1 MRETKDWGDEF
12 SEHLKALERSLPSE
26 GVRDRVSTIE
36 ALVVSRELL
45 KGSWLACNAVF
56 GEGVAT
62 PEHALSLASLA
73 MSYRIS
79 VAAKQE
85 Q

>member
-1 MRETKDWGDEF
+1 MRPSKDWGDDF
-12 SEHLKALERSLPSE
+12 TKHLEALERSLPSE
-26 GVRDRVSTIE
+26 GVPDRASTIE
-36 ALVVSRELL
+36 ALVMSRELL

-62 PEHALSLASLA
+62 PEHALSLTSLA

-79 VAAKQE
+79 SAAKQE

>member
-1 MRETKDWGDEF
+1 MRPSKDWGEEF
-12 SEHLKALERSLPSE
+12 TKHLADIDRSLPSE
-26 GVRDRVSTIE
+26 GVSDRASTID

-45 KGSWLACNAVF
+45 KGSWLTCNAVF

-73 MSYRIS
+73 MSCRIS
-79 VAAKQE
+79 TAAKQE